1 VGGVQVLRS
10 RQLGNTLNKRMSK
23 LPDQTQP
30 LSIQQSS
37 KSASNDRDWREQVR
51 SESKPSS
58 LFRKSDS
65 SIDSPPPTPI
75 PLRSTDPLSH
85 IFRHQ
90 YDQLVRFC
98 RARISN
104 PSDAEDLVQDAFLS
118 VRRAYAGKPA
128 DDLRALLFTTVRN
141 LSVNYLKS
149 GRIRHARQSE
159 EIGEL
164 GDRLACQH
172 TSTPE
177 QMVMDRERLAIAEQT
192 IAEMK
197 PRKRD
202 ALRLHRFEGLTYDEI
217 ARRLSVSPTTVKTD
231 IAEAIAE
238 IAENLSGA
246 AKRLPEKGQ

>member
-1 VGGVQVLRS
+1 MWERLSHQQRP
-10 RQLGNTLNKRMSK
+10 NKRVSK

-30 LSIQQSS
+30 LSIPPHP
-37 KSASNDRDWREQVR
+37 KSGIGDRDWSKKVR
-51 SESKPSS
+51 PEAKPSHIVP
-58 LFRKSDS
+58 KVDNANE
-65 SIDSPPPTPI
+65 PI
-75 PLRSTDPLSH
+75 PLRNADPLNH

-98 RARISN
+98 RARITN

-118 VRRAYAGKPA
+118 VRRAYADKPA
-128 DDLRALLFTTVRN
+128 EDLRALLFTTVRN

-164 GDRLACQH
+164 GDRLACQR
-172 TSTPE
+172 TPTPE
-177 QMVMDRERLAIAEQT
+177 QMVMDRERLDIAEQT
-192 IAEMK
+192 IASMK

-202 ALRLHRFEGLTYDEI
+202 ALRLHRYEGLTYDEI

-246 AKRLPEKGQ
+246 AKRPPAKGQ

>member
-1 VGGVQVLRS
+1 
-10 RQLGNTLNKRMSK
+10 MSK

-30 LSIQQSS
+30 LSIQPSS
-37 KSASNDRDWREQVR
+37 KSASNDRDWREHSR
-51 SESKPSS
+51 SEAKPSGI
-58 LFRKSDS
+58 FRKSDS
-65 SIDSPPPTPI
+65 SIDTLTPI
-75 PLRSTDPLSH
+75 PLRSADPLNH

-104 PSDAEDLVQDAFLS
+104 PSDAEDLVQDAFVS

-128 DDLRALLFTTVRN
+128 EDLRALLFTTVRN

-159 EIGEL
+159 EIGEAA
-164 GDRLACQH
+164 DRLACQR
-172 TSTPE
+172 TPTPE

-192 IAEMK
+192 IAAMK

-238 IAENLSGA
+238 IAENLSEA
-246 AKRLPEKGQ
+246 ANRAPAGGK

>member
-1 VGGVQVLRS
+1 MMP
-10 RQLGNTLNKRMSK
+10 GNPSDLEQGR
-23 LPDQTQP
+23 DA
-30 LSIQQSS
+30 
-37 KSASNDRDWREQVR
+37 ASTT
-51 SESKPSS
+51 PT
-58 LFRKSDS
+58 
-65 SIDSPPPTPI
+65 PTPI
-75 PLRSTDPLSH
+75 PLRSPDPLNH

-104 PSDAEDLVQDAFLS
+104 PSDAEDLVQDAFVS
-118 VRRAYAGKPA
+118 VRRAYADKPA
-128 DDLRALLFTTVRN
+128 EDLRALLFTTVRN

-159 EIGEL
+159 EIGAL
-164 GDRLACQH
+164 GDRLACQR
-172 TSTPE
+172 TPTPE

-192 IAEMK
+192 IAAMS

-202 ALRLHRFEGLTYDEI
+202 ALRLHRYEGLTYDEI

-238 IAENLSGA
+238 IAENLSGT
-246 AKRLPEKGQ
+246 AKRSPAKGE

>member
-1 VGGVQVLRS
+1 MSEFNSQLAGVRRAK
-10 RQLGNTLNKRMSK
+10 RQ
-23 LPDQTQP
+23 
-30 LSIQQSS
+30 
-37 KSASNDRDWREQVR
+37 E
-51 SESKPSS
+51 
-58 LFRKSDS
+58 
-65 SIDSPPPTPI
+65 DSPMMPGNPSDLEQGRDAASTTPTPTPI
-75 PLRSTDPLSH
+75 PLRSPDPLNH

-104 PSDAEDLVQDAFLS
+104 PSDAEDLVQDAFVS

-128 DDLRALLFTTVRN
+128 EDLRALLFTTVRN

-159 EIGEL
+159 EIGEAA
-164 GDRLACQH
+164 DRLACQR
-172 TSTPE
+172 TPTPE

-192 IAEMK
+192 IAAMK

-238 IAENLSGA
+238 IAENLSEA
-246 AKRLPEKGQ
+246 ANRAPAGGK

>member
-1 VGGVQVLRS
+1 
-10 RQLGNTLNKRMSK
+10 MSK

-30 LSIQQSS
+30 LSIQPSS
-37 KSASNDRDWREQVR
+37 KSASNDRDWREQLR
-51 SESKPSS
+51 SEAKPSS
-58 LFRKSDS
+58 LIRKSDS
-65 SIDSPPPTPI
+65 SIDTSSPTPI
-75 PLRSTDPLSH
+75 PLHAADALSH

-98 RARISN
+98 RGRIRN
-104 PSDAEDLVQDAFLS
+104 PADAEDLVQEAFLS
-118 VRRAYAGKPA
+118 VRRAYADKPA
-128 DDLRALLFTTVRN
+128 EELRALLFTSLRN
-141 LSVNYLKS
+141 LTVNYLKS

-164 GDRLACQH
+164 EGRLACQR
-172 TSTPE
+172 TPTPE
-177 QMVMDRERLAIAEQT
+177 QQVMDRERLAIAEET
-192 IAEMK
+192 IAAMK

-246 AKRLPEKGQ
+246 AKRSPAKGQ

>member
-1 VGGVQVLRS
+1 MMP
-10 RQLGNTLNKRMSK
+10 GNPSDLEQGR
-23 LPDQTQP
+23 DA
-30 LSIQQSS
+30 
-37 KSASNDRDWREQVR
+37 ASTT
-51 SESKPSS
+51 PT
-58 LFRKSDS
+58 
-65 SIDSPPPTPI
+65 PTPI
-75 PLRSTDPLSH
+75 PLRSPDPLNH

-104 PSDAEDLVQDAFLS
+104 PSDAEALVQDAFVS

-128 DDLRALLFTTVRN
+128 EDLRALLFTTVRN

-159 EIGEL
+159 EIGEAA
-164 GDRLACQH
+164 DRLACQR
-172 TSTPE
+172 TPTPE

-192 IAEMK
+192 IAAMK

-238 IAENLSGA
+238 IAENLSEA
-246 AKRLPEKGQ
+246 ANRAPAGGK

>member
-1 VGGVQVLRS
+1 
-10 RQLGNTLNKRMSK
+10 MSK

-30 LSIQQSS
+30 LSVPPRPKSGTGNSDWS
-37 KSASNDRDWREQVR
+37 KQVR
-51 SESKPSS
+51 PE
-58 LFRKSDS
+58 
-65 SIDSPPPTPI
+65 PTPSRLVPKADTAGEPT
-75 PLRSTDPLSH
+75 PLRSPDPLNH

-104 PSDAEDLVQDAFLS
+104 PSDAEDLVQDAFVS
-118 VRRAYAGKPA
+118 VRRAYADKPA
-128 DDLRALLFTTVRN
+128 EDLRALLFTTVRN

-149 GRIRHARQSE
+149 GRIQHARQSE
-159 EIGEL
+159 EIGEVS
-164 GDRLACQH
+164 DRLACQR
-172 TSTPE
+172 TPTPE
-177 QMVMDRERLAIAEQT
+177 QLVMDRERLAIAEQT
-192 IAEMK
+192 IAAMK

-202 ALRLHRFEGLTYDEI
+202 ALRLHRYEGLTYDEI

-246 AKRLPEKGQ
+246 AKRPPVKGE

>member
-1 VGGVQVLRS
+1 MMPGNPSDLEQS
-10 RQLGNTLNKRMSK
+10 RDAAATK
-23 LPDQTQP
+23 
-30 LSIQQSS
+30 SS
-37 KSASNDRDWREQVR
+37 
-51 SESKPSS
+51 
-58 LFRKSDS
+58 
-65 SIDSPPPTPI
+65 PTPI
-75 PLRSTDPLSH
+75 PLHAPDPLNH

-118 VRRAYAGKPA
+118 VRRAYADKLA
-128 DDLRALLFTTVRN
+128 EDLRALLFTTVRN

-164 GDRLACQH
+164 GDRLACQR
-172 TSTPE
+172 TPTPE

-192 IAEMK
+192 IAAMK

-217 ARRLSVSPTTVKTD
+217 ARLLSVSPTTVKTD

-238 IAENLSGA
+238 IAENLSGT
-246 AKRLPEKGQ
+246 AKRSPA

>member
-1 VGGVQVLRS
+1 
-10 RQLGNTLNKRMSK
+10 MSK
-23 LPDQTQP
+23 LSDQTQP
-30 LSIQQSS
+30 LSIPPHP
-37 KSASNDRDWREQVR
+37 KSGNGDREWSNQVLP
-51 SESKPSS
+51 EPKPSRLVPKADKAS
-58 LFRKSDS
+58 E
-65 SIDSPPPTPI
+65 PI
-75 PLRSTDPLSH
+75 PLRNADPLNH

-104 PSDAEDLVQDAFLS
+104 PADAEDLVQDAFLS
-118 VRRAYAGKPA
+118 VRRAYADKPA
-128 DDLRALLFTTVRN
+128 EDLRALLFTTVRN

-149 GRIRHARQSE
+149 GRIQHARQSE

-164 GDRLACQH
+164 GDRLACQR
-172 TSTPE
+172 TPTPE
-177 QMVMDRERLAIAEQT
+177 QQVMDRERLDIAEQT
-192 IAEMK
+192 IAAMK

-202 ALRLHRFEGLTYDEI
+202 ALRLHRYEGLTYDEI

-246 AKRLPEKGQ
+246 AKRPPAKGQ

>member
-1 VGGVQVLRS
+1 
-10 RQLGNTLNKRMSK
+10 MSK
-23 LPDQTQP
+23 LSDQTQP
-30 LSIQQSS
+30 LSIQPPS
-37 KSASNDRDWREQVR
+37 KSASNDCDWREQVR

-65 SIDSPPPTPI
+65 SIETPSPTPI
-75 PLRSTDPLSH
+75 PLHAADPLNH

-98 RARISN
+98 RARITN
-104 PSDAEDLVQDAFLS
+104 PSDAEDLVQDAFVS

-128 DDLRALLFTTVRN
+128 EDLRALLFTTVRN

-159 EIGEL
+159 EIGEAA
-164 GDRLACQH
+164 DRLACQR
-172 TSTPE
+172 TPTPE

-192 IAEMK
+192 IAAMK

-238 IAENLSGA
+238 IAENLSEA
-246 AKRLPEKGQ
+246 ANRAPAGGK

>member
-1 VGGVQVLRS
+1 
-10 RQLGNTLNKRMSK
+10 MFK

-30 LSIQQSS
+30 LSIQPSS
-37 KSASNDRDWREQVR
+37 KSASNDRDWREQLR
-51 SESKPSS
+51 SESEPSS
-58 LFRKSDS
+58 LFRKSGS
-65 SIDSPPPTPI
+65 SIDSSPPNPI
-75 PLRSTDPLSH
+75 PLRNPDPLNH

-104 PSDAEDLVQDAFLS
+104 PSDAEDLVQDAFVS
-118 VRRAYAGKPA
+118 VRRAYADKPA
-128 DDLRALLFTTVRN
+128 EDLRALLFTTVRN

-159 EIGEL
+159 EIGAL
-164 GDRLACQH
+164 GDRLACQR
-172 TSTPE
+172 TPTPE

-192 IAEMK
+192 IAAMK

-202 ALRLHRFEGLTYDEI
+202 ALRLHRYEGLTYDEI

-246 AKRLPEKGQ
+246 AKRSLAKGQ